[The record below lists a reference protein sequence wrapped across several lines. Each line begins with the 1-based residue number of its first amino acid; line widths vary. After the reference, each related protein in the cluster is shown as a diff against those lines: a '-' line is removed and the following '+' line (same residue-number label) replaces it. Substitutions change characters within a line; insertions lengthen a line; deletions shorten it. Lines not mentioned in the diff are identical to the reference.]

1 MRAANFVGAFGPHLM
16 EGKGKDLSA
25 LQAWAATESA
35 ELAARFVS
43 VVGAQT
49 ETLRAE
55 LQETLG
61 WNEALRAELQETRER
76 LEAAELEL
84 AQASNQFERTLDELR
99 DEHASTIREQA
110 LSCITLPLDELLT
123 VFTALE
129 RSATMAEALT
139 ALFDGLVREFSR
151 VALFAVRAG
160 RLEGVQQAGFE
171 FQHDISKVVIPLSTD
186 SLLGRSVTSNRI
198 EAALSG
204 VVKGPTGMPFGGEPG
219 CAVALPIALGSNVVA
234 VMYADDSDRLEF
246 ASTAPQALIK
256 FAELLLMHAT
266 LVLFRISAEQ
276 RALRRDPA

>member
-1 MRAANFVGAFGPHLM
+1 MDV
-16 EGKGKDLSA
+16 KGKDLSA

-35 ELAARFVS
+35 ELAARFVG

-49 ETLRAE
+49 EALRAE
-55 LQETLG
+55 LQEAQI

-76 LEAAELEL
+76 LEATELEF
-84 AQASNQFERTLDELR
+84 AQTSNQFERTVDELR
-99 DEHASTIREQA
+99 EEHANTIREQA

-123 VFTALE
+123 VFTSLE

-171 FQHDISKVVIPLSTD
+171 FNHDISKVVIPLSSD

-204 VVKGPTGMPFGGEPG
+204 VFKTPTGMPFGGEPG
-219 CAVALPIALGSNVVA
+219 CAVALPISLGGSVVA